1 MEKNENLSSSIADSI
16 SSNLNNINN
25 NYGYGNISTT
35 LGTGGYYYPASNPNI
50 RTTTGYVSTLDDATI
65 SISDALKD
73 ALEHTRKEKE
83 ILDDIEKFC
92 NEKCFFKLEDIC
104 DSELKCDCPLWNRLK
119 CEKRV

>member
-1 MEKNENLSSSIADSI
+1 MGENENLSNSIANSI
-16 SSNLNNINN
+16 NSNILNN

-35 LGTGGYYYPASNPNI
+35 LGTSGYYYPTSNSNI
-50 RTTTGYVSTLDDATI
+50 STTGYVSTLDDTTI
-65 SISDALKD
+65 SISSALKD
-73 ALEHTRKEKE
+73 ALERTRKEGE